1 MQCGRPNHGRAR
13 CKVSGGQMPL
23 LRKAGK
29 DLLLIHIPKCGGT
42 SLEKL
47 FSDNVEMSLFHSGP
61 GELHCSPQH
70 FHASLLEDLF
80 DYRVPPAV
88 TIVRNP
94 FGRLVSEYRYQRQ
107 NGLSENIAFDQFVE
121 NSFGE
126 YWKNSYVYDN
136 HIRTQTQF
144 ITAETTIFR
153 FEEAGVDAA
162 RKYIDDYLGI
172 PSGKKITKENVSRK
186 LDFLIAPE
194 TLRLINSFYQRDFE
208 LLGYAQIQPG
218 EKPKKLSSL
227 SYSPQPASD
236 LTPSKFIRQKVLH
249 DKTLVVE
256 GTVNRMTADLER
268 AEKDRKSAE
277 DAVSSIEKELQEQSL
292 ANSALASKLDQRLA
306 GLEELFKGS
315 VTSLLEEALSK
326 QETSARKLQEAVK
339 NSLENVGDELAGL
352 HQIQSLAT
360 VVEELDKSVIR
371 YRDEATN
378 ESTEL
383 ATHLEKLVSER
394 ESSYRNILKNFTESY
409 SVHNTEMTELLEDIQ
424 RESKS
429 TGAFLESK
437 LTRLDSYLGSN
448 AKTFEAVQKNI
459 GQVLTTVARGF
470 DSQNSNQAGHT
481 TELSNQFS
489 ELVRYLADITQSL
502 DKTGSDVITAVKA
515 SRELVTDRLGGE
527 YKFVTDELAS
537 LNSSL
542 SDSSQ
547 PFETIQKTLAQTT
560 ETIARGFDKHY
571 SLHASQGQEL
581 SASLARLAEKLAGL
595 DQSLAG
601 TKNDLLTAVSDSKD
615 MVADCMNTQHDS
627 WVAVLDST
635 EKIVQSTDKITEEL
649 TSNAAFQN
657 ALVLTSVDTL
667 KQDLFGELAES
678 AGTLQQ
684 KLERKLEQLVEKLEH
699 LDKNQESKRLAFER
713 DLLNQFT
720 ALNDTRR
727 QELLEFQARS
737 KELTSELDRAKSSER
752 ELKQVVAE
760 MKRSEGELQASL
772 QETLGRFETEIQFR
786 DSLQARNKSLEEEVA
801 KLTQRNRQLMESNSF
816 RLTRPLRFLSTTLQ
830 TLRARGILTT
840 PASSNVLRLAPPA
853 RPATDTGMIAA
864 FSQLNIAIIV
874 ENLDRGGLE
883 QVVLDHARYFNHH
896 CRSLDLY
903 VIYETGHVYEQ
914 ALKYGINVLC
924 VTKDDLDMEHCL
936 LDKEYDYT
944 FCHHSYGYLP
954 AFRPATKTMVEVIHN
969 EYSWQLDNSF
979 FEKIRSENIDWFIA
993 VSNPVRQYSIDKLA
1007 IDATRIVSIFN
1018 GLNIEG
1024 LVRPPVEVMQEYR
1037 RKTLKESPTF
1047 IMCANGQPQKNH
1059 VLVIRAFALLLKKY
1073 PKSKLLLPGN
1083 LAVNE
1088 DTQTEIFDEL
1098 KKYGNPNNIELPG
1111 SLNRRELSKLLA
1123 TSHIAMLPSKYEG
1136 FSISTLE
1143 YLYFGLPMI
1152 LSDTGGS
1159 EYIAQKY
1166 GSVIVE
1172 KSIVSS
1178 PGGPSSSEVKALASA
1193 MSKMIREYT
1202 SYLEKSGKAAISHAE
1217 YSVESVC
1224 KDYLSTNITLKENT

>member
-1 MQCGRPNHGRAR
+1 
-13 CKVSGGQMPL
+13 MPL
-23 LRKAGK
+23 LRKDGK
-29 DLLLIHIPKCGGT
+29 DLLFIHIPKCGGT

-194 TLRLINSFYQRDFE
+194 TLRLINSFYHRDFE

-218 EKPKKLSSL
+218 KKPKKLSSL

-277 DAVSSIEKELQEQSL
+277 DAVSNIEKELKEQSL

-424 RESKS
+424 SESKS

-470 DSQNSNQAGHT
+470 DSRKSNELIQKTVQNARFA
-481 TELSNQFS
+481 ELI
-489 ELVRYLADITQSL
+489 ESL
-502 DKTGSDVITAVKA
+502 GVMRQDLGKTGSDVITAVNA
-515 SRELVTDRLGGE
+515 SRALVADFMTVE
-527 YKFVTDELAS
+527 H
-537 LNSSL
+537 
-542 SDSSQ
+542 
-547 PFETIQKTLAQTT
+547 ETWLLTLANT
-560 ETIARGFDKHY
+560 
-571 SLHASQGQEL
+571 
-581 SASLARLAEKLAGL
+581 EKLAE
-595 DQSLAG
+595 AG
-601 TKNDLLTAVSDSKD
+601 
-615 MVADCMNTQHDS
+615 
-627 WVAVLDST
+627 
-635 EKIVQSTDKITEEL
+635 EKIIEDANFHA
-649 TSNAAFQN
+649 NAQKSF
-657 ALVLTSVDTL
+657 LSFSFDEL
-667 KQDLFGELAES
+667 KQEIQDSRVEDAAL
-678 AGTLQQ
+678 
-684 KLERKLEQLVEKLEH
+684 LERILDNLGQKFEHLENCQDKNEKALEQRIAVHFK
-699 LDKNQESKRLAFER
+699 
-713 DLLNQFT
+713 
-720 ALNDTRR
+720 ALNEFKENEIVELGSQLANARANESSLNIRLETNATHEAKQRR
-727 QELLEFQARS
+727 EIAALMG
-737 KELTSELDRAKSSER
+737 KSSE
-752 ELKQVVAE
+752 LK
-760 MKRSEGELQASL
+760 SE
-772 QETLGRFETEIQFR
+772 R
-786 DSLQARNKSLEEEVA
+786 DSVMQENESLKKSVAQLERAKVDLTANLQDVLARFNAEIELRSSLESKTISLENDVAQLASSEVDLRTTLQSTLERFDAEIEYRSSIQARAIRLENDVA
-801 KLTQRNRQLMESNSF
+801 RLTQHNRALMESTSF
-816 RLTRPLRFLSTTLQ
+816 RITRPLRTLSTTLKG
-830 TLRARGILTT
+830 L
-840 PASSNVLRLAPPA
+840 SSGNKRPKKSSAEILRLESPA
-853 RPATDTGMIAA
+853 LTRVNSLIPSVV
-864 FSQLNIAIIV
+864 SQLDIAIVV

-883 QVVLDHARYFNHH
+883 QVVLDHARYFSSH
-896 CRSLDLY
+896 CRSVHIY
-903 VIYETGHVYEQ
+903 VINETGHVYNE
-914 ALKYGINVLC
+914 AIAHGINVFRVQNDEMNMPQHLS
-924 VTKDDLDMEHCL
+924 KR
-936 LDKEYDYT
+936 KYDYT
-944 FCHHSYGYLP
+944 FFHHSYGYIP
-954 AFRPATKTMVEVIHN
+954 AFRPATAVMIEVIHN
-969 EYSWQLDNSF
+969 EYSWQLDNIF
-979 FEKIRSENIDWFIA
+979 FNDIRANNIDKFIA
-993 VSNPVRQYSIDKLA
+993 VSEPVRQYSIANLSIREGSIVA
-1007 IDATRIVSIFN
+1007 IVN
-1018 GLNIEG
+1018 GLNTEG
-1024 LVRPPVEVMQEYR
+1024 LIRPPVEVMREYR
-1037 RKTLKESPTF
+1037 TTTVRESPTF

-1059 VLVIRAFALLLKKY
+1059 VLVIRAFSRLLKKN
-1073 PKSKLLLPGN
+1073 PTAQLLLPGN
-1083 LAVNE
+1083 LGVNE
-1088 DTQTEIFDEL
+1088 EVESAILAEL
-1098 KKYGNPNNIELPG
+1098 KQCGDPSNIKLLG
-1111 SLNRRELSKLLA
+1111 SLDRRELSKHLA
-1123 TSHIAMLPSKYEG
+1123 TSHIALLPTKYEG
-1136 FSISTLE
+1136 FSIATLE

-1152 LSDTGGS
+1152 LSNTGGA
-1159 EYIAQKY
+1159 EYIESKF
-1166 GSVIVE
+1166 GSVIVD
-1172 KSIVSS
+1172 KSIVKAQAE
-1178 PGGPSSSEVKALASA
+1178 PHAAEVRSLTKS
-1193 MSKMIREYT
+1193 MSKMIAQYDFFA
-1202 SYLEKSGKAAISHAE
+1202 EKSAAAAISYAD
-1217 YSVESVC
+1217 YSVEAACSE
-1224 KDYLSTNITLKENT
+1224 YLNIKL